1 MSDGFLRKIGAQ
13 RHVSRVL
20 IAGALGFSGV
30 AVSTLTASAAKAL
43 KVDGFTCTV
52 VGTNGPNHLVGHNG
66 DVVCGLGGNDTL
78 TASGPGTVVLIGGA
92 GNDHLIAS
100 KSLNSHD
107 TLIGDSGSDTLSGGG
122 GNDTL
127 SGGPGNDTLS
137 GGTGQI
143 TDNGNA
149 GNDHLVAGSGTDTLN
164 GGLGNDTLS
173 GGSGQDTLN
182 GGPGNDTITAGT
194 SGDDT
199 VDGGT
204 GTDSINC
211 GTTATAVTVVGESGD
226 HENQDCN
233 SGNVEHVG
241 TSWRG
246 TVVAVGTGTI
256 DVQIADANDSAQAW
270 LAANGS
276 PSVVTFDISLATL
289 NREGGGV
296 VQVGDDIHIDAN
308 APITGLVWSAVSVEG
323 GQHAGTHWTGS
334 ITAVTGSTITLQ
346 YSNVSDSAQQWL
358 DSHANPTA
366 VTFDISTANISR
378 SGGGA
383 LQVGDVVRV
392 RADLP
397 TSGTVFTAISV
408 ESTSSNEVHAA
419 THWQG
424 TVTAVTATTID
435 VQYQEASDAAQ
446 TWLNANANP
455 TVVTFDITAATID
468 RHAGGALQVG
478 DQVHIAANLPVNGT
492 VFVAVAVEAGQ
503 DGEGGGGSGG
513 GGGGDDH

>member
-182 GGPGNDTITAGT
+182 GGPGTTRLRRARAVTTPSMAALARTQLTAARRRPPSPSSAKAAT
-194 SGDDT
+194 T
-199 VDGGT
+199 R
-204 GTDSINC
+204 IR
-211 GTTATAVTVVGESGD
+211 TATAA
-226 HENQDCN
+226 
-233 SGNVEHVG
+233 
-241 TSWRG
+241 TS
-246 TVVAVGTGTI
+246 
-256 DVQIADANDSAQAW
+256 
-270 LAANGS
+270 
-276 PSVVTFDISLATL
+276 
-289 NREGGGV
+289 
-296 VQVGDDIHIDAN
+296 
-308 APITGLVWSAVSVEG
+308 
-323 GQHAGTHWTGS
+323 
-334 ITAVTGSTITLQ
+334 
-346 YSNVSDSAQQWL
+346 
-358 DSHANPTA
+358 
-366 VTFDISTANISR
+366 
-378 SGGGA
+378 
-383 LQVGDVVRV
+383 
-392 RADLP
+392 
-397 TSGTVFTAISV
+397 
-408 ESTSSNEVHAA
+408 STSA
-419 THWQG
+419 
-424 TVTAVTATTID
+424 
-435 VQYQEASDAAQ
+435 
-446 TWLNANANP
+446 L
-455 TVVTFDITAATID
+455 
-468 RHAGGALQVG
+468 RGAE
-478 DQVHIAANLPVNGT
+478 P
-492 VFVAVAVEAGQ
+492 
-503 DGEGGGGSGG
+503 
-513 GGGGDDH
+513 